1 MRLFLTI
8 SYLALVPALGQ
19 AQTAA
24 EAQATIKFVQSLQQ
38 SGGGFVGAPSAQDA
52 AAKPVSSLRATSA
65 AIRSLKYF
73 GGELPN
79 RDKVTE
85 FVKSCFDPQSGAY
98 SDTPKG
104 KPDVIVTAIG
114 IMAAAELK
122 LPADLY
128 MTKAVGYLTANANE
142 FEEVRLAA
150 AGLEAADKF
159 PKDAVGRWLADID
172 KLRNGDG
179 SFGKPTGDARMTG
192 SCVALI
198 LRIGGKMNEAQRK
211 ASLNVLFAGQ
221 RVEGAFGKADSNTS
235 DLESSYRIVRA
246 LHMLN
251 EKPKDVEKL
260 KGYIA
265 KCRNADGGYG
275 VEPGKPSTVGGTYYA
290 GIILHWLK

>member
-1 MRLFLTI
+1 MRLFI
-8 SYLALVPALGQ
+8 SSCLIALVPALCQ
-19 AQTAA
+19 AQSAA
-24 EAQATIKFVQSLQQ
+24 ESQATIKFMQSLQQ
-38 SGGGFVGAPSAQDA
+38 PDGGFAGAPMQPY
-52 AAKPVSSLRATSA
+52 AKPASTLRSTSA
-65 AIRSLKYF
+65 SIRALKYF

-79 RDKVTE
+79 RDKVVE
-85 FVKSCFDPQSGAY
+85 FVKSCFDEANGSY

-122 LPADLY
+122 LPADPF
-128 MTKAVGYLTANANE
+128 MTKAVRYLTANAKE

-150 AGLEAADKF
+150 AGLESANLF
-159 PKDAVGRWLADID
+159 PKDDVDRWLAEIA
-172 KLRNGDG
+172 KMRNSDG
-179 SFGKPTGDARMTG
+179 SFGKPTGDARLTG

-198 LRIGGKMNEAQRK
+198 LRVGGKMDDAQRK
-211 ASLNVLFAGQ
+211 SSLHVLQAGQ
-221 RVEGAFGKADSNTS
+221 REDGAFGKADSKSS
-235 DLESSYRIVRA
+235 DLETSYRIMRA
-246 LHMLN
+246 LHMLK

-275 VEPGKPSTVGGTYYA
+275 VEPGKTSTISGTYYA